1 MIEAQWSAAKSAAKE
16 GLLTDVGYDDG
27 QGNQINYFQ
36 DIKTRAEEL
45 AQKKI
50 NNSQRGFLNDN
61 IDNNNQE

>member
-1 MIEAQWSAAKSAAKE
+1 MVRCKSKAKE
-16 GLLTDVGYDDG
+16 GLLTDVSYDDG
-27 QGNQINYFQ
+27 EGNQINYFQ
-36 DIKTRAEEL
+36 DIKIRAEEL